1 MFKIII
7 IENSPLLQIG
17 WQTLISS
24 HFKDYEIHFLQ
35 SDDSLETNPVLH
47 TTPDIII
54 LSLHSQTNK
63 THVEQIQAS
72 MKNQE
77 FPILVYYSIDKS
89 EKAIEFLK
97 TGATGCIANECD
109 LSTIARAISNVMEGN
124 KFICPITE
132 QKVIEQF
139 LYVDLPTKNKS
150 QILSDR
156 ELEIAQFIVKG
167 MRTSEISKRLNL
179 QMSTISTVKYKIF
192 SKMNVNSAIQLAQ
205 KLQNS

>member
-24 HFKDYEIHFLQ
+24 HFNDFEIHFLQ
-35 SDDSLETNPVLH
+35 LNETLETNPVLH
-47 TTPDIII
+47 NPPDLII
-54 LSLHSQTNK
+54 LSLHFQTNK
-63 THVEQIQAS
+63 NQIEQVQAS
-72 MKNQE
+72 MKSQDT
-77 FPILVYYSIDKS
+77 PVLVYYSMDKS
-89 EKAIEFLK
+89 EKAIDFLK
-97 TGATGCIANECD
+97 TGATGCISNESD
-109 LSTIARAISNVMEGN
+109 LTTITRAIAGVRDGN

-205 KLQNS
+205 KLQNN